1 MPRRSAADISDPTS
15 ASRRLRPPADLAAD
29 SPERKLFV
37 DFVVSV
43 PANHFRDC
51 EALLLAAYCR
61 AVRLEQIASS
71 ELAACGFVI
80 DGRPSG
86 WLNILR

>member
-1 MPRRSAADISDPTS
+1 MPRRSAADISV
-15 ASRRLRPPADLAAD
+15 RPPADLAAD

-51 EALLLAAYCR
+51 EAPFLAAYCR

-86 WLNILR
+86 WLNILG